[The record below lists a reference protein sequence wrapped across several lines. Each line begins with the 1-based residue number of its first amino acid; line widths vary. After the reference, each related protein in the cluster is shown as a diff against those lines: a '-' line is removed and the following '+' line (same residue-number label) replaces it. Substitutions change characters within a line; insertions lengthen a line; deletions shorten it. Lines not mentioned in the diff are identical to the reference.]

1 MSRVSKLLTITAL
14 SAFGACMD
22 YDEFYSD
29 VRYRKSF
36 NTKRKKSF
44 TKEQLKVLGDINR
57 KQLHT
62 FIIKGKE
69 IIAYSKKDAIKRYN
83 HKYK

>member
-1 MSRVSKLLTITAL
+1 MGRVSKLLTIAAL
-14 SAFGACMD
+14 SAFGAYGN

-36 NTKRKKSF
+36 NIKKKSF

-69 IIAYSKKDAIKRYN
+69 ILAYSKKDAIKKYN
-83 HKYK
+83 HKFK